1 MLKLKTL
8 LTPIALSLALVVAV
22 PAIAKKDR
30 DHNRDGMRQILSQL
44 SLTDVQKQDIKE
56 IMKQS
61 RQDGRVFKEDS
72 SAYRSDIQTLVQSNE
87 WDQSAIET
95 ALAQSEAVHTD
106 KMLQRATQKN
116 LVWNTLTSEQQ
127 TKFTVLVAEKKAS
140 IESKDSNKKS
150 KHKRK
155 GKMFK
160 KLALTDDQKAEIKSI
175 REQAKEN
182 DKELKAKLK
191 TFKEAERALISSS
204 SFSSEDWLALSAE
217 YQSDFVAMSVSKA
230 KVRHNIWNV
239 LTAEQQQK
247 VSEKMEKMQDREK
260 RSKKHK
266 NQQTV

>member
-72 SAYRSDIQTLVQSNE
+72 STFRSDIQTLVQSNE
-87 WDQSAIET
+87 WDQTAIET
-95 ALAQSEAVHTD
+95 ALAQSQSVLTD

-116 LVWNTLTSEQQ
+116 LVWNTLTAEQQ
-127 TKFTVLVAEKKAS
+127 TKFTSLVAEKKANLK
-140 IESKDSNKKS
+140 SKDSNKKG
-150 KHKRK
+150 KHRRK
-155 GKMFK
+155 GGMFK
-160 KLALTDDQKAEIKSI
+160 KLGLSDEQKAEIKTI
-175 REQAKEN
+175 REQAKEA
-182 DKELKAKLK
+182 DTDVKAKLRE
-191 TFKEAERALISSS
+191 FKEAERALIASSD
-204 SFSSEDWLALSAE
+204 FSSEAWLALSAK
-217 YQSDFVAMSVSKA
+217 YQSEFVAMSVSKA
-230 KVRHNIWNV
+230 QVRHDMWNI

-247 VSEKMEKMQDREK
+247 VTEKMEKMQDREK
-260 RSKKHK
+260 RGKRHKK
-266 NQQTV
+266 QQTV